1 MSIEIPATI
10 AAGDVRE
17 YVADVFYPHFIDKK
31 GDYDHIKKWASG
43 EQPDYLL
50 DVDASSEKRAL
61 LKLSKTPWLGLVV
74 DSFAQCLY
82 VDGYRSEGSKENIP
96 GVWQTWNANQMQA
109 RQVAIHR
116 AALTFGHAY
125 ASAVSGTALDGSDQA
140 VLRGWSP
147 RRCLALYEDSV
158 SDDWAKYALVL
169 LQDGKTIRFFDDQ
182 FWYDIPMPAAGDFP
196 DDEPM
201 TQVYHGTG
209 VVPIVRYLNTMDL
222 DGRCVGEVEK
232 LVPIASRIDK
242 TLFDRLLTQ
251 HYNSFKIITAT
262 GLDELAADATDEEAA
277 QVEQELSQNRRVL
290 ATGNPDASFGVIPET
305 ALSPFVSAFESD
317 ISTLES
323 VAQLPPSWSSRLV
336 NLSADALAAAR
347 AATTQKI
354 FERKVNFGASHNQLL
369 RLSAHIEGDKEAA
382 GDFEACVTW
391 ADTEIRS
398 LSQVVDAW
406 GKAAQM
412 LGVPRWATWRK
423 IPGVTDDE
431 ARMWY
436 DNLLEESPEAQ
447 FLRYYG
453 QQQSQNGANSPTD
466 TPVSASPV
474 TDSTPSG
481 PVEP

>member
-1 MSIEIPATI
+1 MSIEIPASI

-31 GDYDHIKKWASG
+31 AGYDSIKRWSCG

-50 DVDASSEKRAL
+50 DPDASSEKRAL
-61 LKLSKTPWLGLVV
+61 LALSKTPWLGLVV

-82 VDGYRSEGSKENIP
+82 VDGYRAEGSKDNLVGP
-96 GVWQTWNANQMQA
+96 WKTWNANNMQA

-125 ASAVSGTALDGSDQA
+125 GSALAGTALDGQDQA

-158 SDDWAKYALVL
+158 SDDWARYALIL
-169 LQDGKTIRFFDDQ
+169 LQDGKTIRFFDDM
-182 FWYDIPMPAAGDFP
+182 FWYDIPMPSAGDFP
-196 DDEPM
+196 SDFPIQ
-201 TQVYHGTG
+201 QVYHGTG

-222 DGRCVGEVEK
+222 DGRVLGEVEK

-242 TLFDRLLTQ
+242 TLFDRLLAQ
-251 HYNSFKIITAT
+251 HYNSFKIVTAT
-262 GLDELAADATDEEAA
+262 GLDELSADASDEDAA

-305 ALSPFVSAFESD
+305 ALAPFVAAFESD
-317 ISTLES
+317 IATLES
-323 VAQLPPSWSSRLV
+323 TAQLPPSWSSRLV

-354 FERKVNFGASHNQLL
+354 FERKINFGASHNQLL
-369 RLSAHIEGDKEAA
+369 RLSAHVEGDKQAA
-382 GDFEACVTW
+382 SDYEACVTW

-436 DNLLEESPEAQ
+436 ENLLEDSPEAQ

-453 QQQSQNGANSPTD
+453 QQQSQNGNPNPN
-466 TPVSASPV
+466 TPSVSDAPV
-474 TDSTPSG
+474 TGDLPVGRSG
-481 PVEP
+481 N